1 MNVNIEQIEGN
12 FYWAIIINNNS
23 SGWSSS
29 IRGSSN
35 AKLADWCQKDKY
47 KNHHNPRRLAA
58 LAACARWNL

>member
-12 FYWAIIINNNS
+12 FYWPIIISNNNS
-23 SGWSSS
+23 SRS
-29 IRGSSN
+29 RRSSN
-35 AKLADWCQKDKY
+35 AKSADWCRKDKY